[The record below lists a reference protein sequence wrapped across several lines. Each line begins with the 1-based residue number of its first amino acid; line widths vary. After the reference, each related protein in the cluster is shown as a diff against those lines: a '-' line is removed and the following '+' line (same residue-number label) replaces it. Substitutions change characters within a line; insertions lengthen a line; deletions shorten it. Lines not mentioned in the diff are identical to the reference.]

1 MNTGLRQLNPN
12 HLKSVGPLIKVLT
25 ELNPDLTAQQ
35 VIQIVHRAKKKNE
48 WGEEVIDAE
57 LARSL
62 ATAESRHP

>member
-12 HLKSVGPLIKVLT
+12 HLKSVGPLIKALT
-25 ELNPDLTAQQ
+25 EINPDLTAQQ

-62 ATAESRHP
+62 ATGEFRHP